1 MDISRFMAVYKC
13 SYYSVLL
20 LSGTKRAI
28 AIAGVVDNDVAMFQ
42 AVGSKAGAPS
52 QKVVIA
58 DCGEF
63 V

>member
-1 MDISRFMAVYKC
+1 MKRFRYTID
-13 SYYSVLL
+13 YD
-20 LSGTKRAI
+20 
-28 AIAGVVDNDVAMFQ
+28 VVVFQ